1 MTKGL
6 NCSAR
11 ALEHIPICYNYTSV
25 AVRRVVAD
33 FSDLC
38 NVLPVFLRGRSCLG
52 IPSSSSLPLL
62 SFMIRKVVCGCGGE
76 AYNSWHIKPSKPLS
90 SSQPSCV
97 YIYIYICIYI
107 YIYIYIYICT

>member
-38 NVLPVFLRGRSCLG
+38 NVLPVFFAGQVLSRYPQLFFVAAFIFHDTKGRLWVWRGGLQF
-52 IPSSSSLPLL
+52 LAHQTL
-62 SFMIRKVVCGCGGE
+62 
-76 AYNSWHIKPSKPLS
+76 
-90 SSQPSCV
+90 
-97 YIYIYICIYI
+97 
-107 YIYIYIYICT
+107 